1 MKKFFEYSLFF
12 IFLTTISC
20 SSTEWEEWE
29 EEDGMAM
36 KDGFLILKN
45 DNRAGADVTNTI
57 QLLDVCK
64 GTQGGDA
71 YNNYF
76 CQYKNEHTGIYI
88 TDLKTG
94 NIAGNI
100 TLNSLGAS
108 YHCNNADFG
117 PYFYAAGDEFPLL
130 YTSQQGGN
138 ARCILADRI
147 FKKDGKYTSETVQRI
162 ELPYEDE
169 RPLQFTPDAI
179 IDKDGGF
186 IYVYTGNTKPITD
199 FYIYQFRLPDIKE
212 GDTVKLKKEDIIS
225 KWAIFGDPA
234 FYKQGGTIWNGNLY
248 VLEGIPRGGA
258 DNILRIINLKECK
271 YKTVNLTKTLGAQ
284 WEPEDLFLY
293 EGNLYAAGI
302 GTNGGIY
309 QLVFSK

>member
-1 MKKFFEYSLFF
+1 MKKVFEYSLAVL
-12 IFLTTISC
+12 ILTTISC

-29 EEDGMAM
+29 EKGGATE

-45 DNRAGADVTNTI
+45 DNSAGPDVFNVV
-57 QLLDVCK
+57 QLLDFCK

-71 YNNYF
+71 YNQYL

-88 TDLKTG
+88 TDLKNG
-94 NIAGNI
+94 NIAASI
-100 TLNSLGAS
+100 SLNSLGSS

-117 PYFYAAGDEFPLL
+117 KTFYAEGDEFPLL
-130 YTSQQGGN
+130 YTSQQGKD
-138 ARCILADRI
+138 ARCILVDRI
-147 FKKDGKYTSETVQRI
+147 FKKDGKYTMETVQRI

-179 IDKDGGF
+179 IDKEGGY
-186 IYVYTGNTKPITD
+186 IYVYTGNTRPITD
-199 FYIYQFRLPDIKE
+199 FYIYQFRLPDIAE
-212 GDTVKLKKEDIIS
+212 GDHIMLKKEDIIS

-234 FYKQGGTIWNGNLY
+234 FYKQGGLFWNGNLY
-248 VLEGIPRGGA
+248 VLEGIPRGSA

-271 YKTVNLTKTLGAQ
+271 YKTVNLTNLFGAQ
-284 WEPEDLFLY
+284 WEPEDLFVY

-302 GTNGGIY
+302 GTDAGIY
-309 QLVFSK
+309 QLFINR